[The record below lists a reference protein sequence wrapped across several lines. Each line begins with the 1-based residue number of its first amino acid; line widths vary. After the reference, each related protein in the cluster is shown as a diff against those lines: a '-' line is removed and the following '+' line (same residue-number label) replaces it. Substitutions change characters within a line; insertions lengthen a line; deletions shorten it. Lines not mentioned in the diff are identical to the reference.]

1 MISALGRSIFA
12 VAIIYS
18 GYSASGVSAAAQR
31 ASTDVAWM
39 RAQNLQHGINA
50 SMWFAQSRDY
60 SIERLR
66 SFTTE
71 DDIALMGKLGF
82 DHVRL
87 SIDPAPLIAGDL
99 TRGHADFPFLKEMDR
114 VVDSMLQHHLA
125 VIIDLHPESSYKA
138 TLRTDDEAVE
148 RFAMLWTAVAQHYQ
162 FRDPQKVFFEIMN
175 EPEESDPYRWI
186 GIEETIAD
194 AIRRAAPENT
204 IIATGGRWSG
214 LADLLAT
221 RPLFLSNIIY
231 TFHDYEPFAFTH
243 QGATWTD
250 PHVAPLRS
258 IPYPSNPDNIEGSI
272 GQANS
277 LSGALFI
284 EEYGL
289 ARWDLSRVDHTISF
303 AKRWSEAYNVPVY
316 CGEFGV
322 LRDYVQ
328 PSMRAAWLHDM
339 STVLHKY
346 GVGWA
351 MWDYQAN
358 FGVVS
363 KVNGVTTPDRQI
375 LEALG
380 LQFKA
385 DDSVRPGDK

>member
-138 TLRTDDEAVE
+138 TLRKDYDAVE

-162 FRDPQKVFFEIMN
+162 SRDPQKVFFEIMN

-194 AIRRAAPENT
+194 AIRKVAPEHT
-204 IIATGGRWSG
+204 IIATGAKWSG
-214 LADLLAT
+214 LSDLLAT

-258 IPYPSNPDNIEGSI
+258 IPYPSNPDDIEENL
-272 GQANS
+272 GQADS
-277 LSGALFI
+277 LSGAFFV

-289 ARWDLSRVDHTISF
+289 ARWDISRLDHTISF
-303 AKRWSEAYNVPVY
+303 AKQWSEAYNVPVY

-339 STVLHKY
+339 STVLRKH
-346 GVGWA
+346 GIGWA

-358 FGVVS
+358 FGVVT
-363 KVNGVTTPDRQI
+363 KANGVATPDRQI

-380 LQFKA
+380 LQLKA
-385 DDSVRPGDK
+385 DDSMGPGKK

>member
-1 MISALGRSIFA
+1 MSVFKNSILA
-12 VAIIYS
+12 VAVTCA
-18 GYSASGVSAAAQR
+18 GFTASGSSATAQR
-31 ASTDVAWM
+31 ASTDVAWT
-39 RAQNLQHGINA
+39 RARSLQHGINA
-50 SMWFAQSRDY
+50 SLWFAQSRDY
-60 SIERLR
+60 TVEQLR

-71 DDIALMGKLGF
+71 DDIAIMENLGF

-87 SIDPAPLIAGDL
+87 SIDPAPLIAGNL
-99 TRGHADFPFLKEMDR
+99 INGHNDIPFLKELDR
-114 VVDSMLQHHLA
+114 VVDAMLQHRLA
-125 VIIDLHPESSYKA
+125 VIIDLHPETPYKT
-138 TLRTDDEAVE
+138 TLCTNDEAVE
-148 RFAMLWTAVAQHYQ
+148 HFAMLWTALARHFQS
-162 FRDPQKVFFEIMN
+162 RDSEKVSFEIMN
-175 EPEESDPYRWI
+175 EPEETDPYRWV
-186 GIEETIAD
+186 GIEETVAD
-194 AIRRAAPENT
+194 AIRKAAPDHT
-204 IIATGGRWSG
+204 IIATGACWSG
-214 LADLLAT
+214 LSDLLAT

-258 IPYPSNPDNIEGSI
+258 IPYPSTSDNIEGNI
-272 GQANS
+272 GRANS
-277 LSGALFI
+277 LSGAFFV

-289 ARWDLSRVDHTISF
+289 ARWDASRVDHTLSF

-339 STVLHKY
+339 SSVLHRY
-346 GVGWA
+346 GIGWA

-363 KVNGVTTPDRQI
+363 KVNGVTTPDRQV

-380 LQFKA
+380 LQLKS
-385 DDSVRPGDK
+385 DDPLPPGEK

>member
-1 MISALGRSIFA
+1 MSVLGRSILTA
-12 VAIIYS
+12 AILYA
-18 GYSASGVSAAAQR
+18 GYTASGLFASAQP
-31 ASTDVAWM
+31 ASTDVAWT
-39 RAQNLQHGINA
+39 RAQSLQHGINA
-50 SMWFAQSRDY
+50 SLWFAQSRDY
-60 SIERLR
+60 TVERLR
-66 SFTTE
+66 SFTTA
-71 DDIALMGKLGF
+71 DDIALMERLGF

-99 TRGHADFPFLKEMDR
+99 TRGHADFPFLKEPDR

-125 VIIDLHPESSYKA
+125 VIIDLHPEASYKA
-138 TLRTDDEAVE
+138 TLRTNDEAVE
-148 RFAMLWTAVAQHYQ
+148 HFAILWTAIAQHYKS
-162 FRDPQKVFFEIMN
+162 RDPQRVFFEIMN
-175 EPEESDPYRWI
+175 EPEETDPYRWI
-186 GIEETIAD
+186 GVEETIAD
-194 AIRRAAPENT
+194 AIRKAAPEHT
-204 IIATGGRWSG
+204 IIATGARWSG
-214 LADLLAT
+214 LPDLLAT

-258 IPYPSNPDNIEGSI
+258 IPYPSNPDDIEGNI

-277 LSGALFI
+277 LSGAFFI

-328 PSMRAAWLHDM
+328 PSMRGSMICPPFCTNMALDG
-339 STVLHKY
+339 LC
-346 GVGWA
+346 G
-351 MWDYQAN
+351 
-358 FGVVS
+358 
-363 KVNGVTTPDRQI
+363 TTKPISELSAKPTARQRLIDRF
-375 LEALG
+375 LML
-380 LQFKA
+380 
-385 DDSVRPGDK
+385 